1 MLCVRIG
8 EPDVL
13 AHFVCVADLDGEGEY
28 DDCCETLGVE
38 EGAPDGVDVV
48 DTDRVID
55 GEPDE
60 VLERIA
66 VDD

>member
-28 DDCCETLGVE
+28 DDCCETLGVD
-38 EGAPDGVDVV
+38 EGTADGVGVL
-48 DTDRVID
+48 DTHRVID
-55 GEPDE
+55 DNPDE
-60 VLERIA
+60 LFERIA